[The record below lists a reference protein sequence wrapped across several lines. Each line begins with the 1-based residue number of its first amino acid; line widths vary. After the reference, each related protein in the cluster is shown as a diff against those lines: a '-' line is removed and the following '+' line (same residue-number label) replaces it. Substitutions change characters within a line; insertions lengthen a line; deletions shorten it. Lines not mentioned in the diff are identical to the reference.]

1 MPALLRYFIPSDGD
15 DADHPNVFH
24 LPSDVVGSGSVRFG
38 DVKRN
43 FPLPGQYH
51 FRFKRNF
58 GDAFGA
64 CALFSLPFCA
74 PLAYVVSVGGGA
86 GGTPFRGLSLQ
97 FNSSTVFQVDPCD
110 RMARGR
116 CSVRAPSKKSCRSY
130 GTLTLSRVSSHQ
142 TIIMLFY

>member
-1 MPALLRYFIPSDGD
+1 MSALLRYFIPSDGD
-15 DADHPNVFH
+15 DADHPNVFQ

-64 CALFSLPFCA
+64 CVQFLLAFYA
-74 PLAYVVSVGGGA
+74 PLTYAVSVGG
-86 GGTPFRGLSLQ
+86 TCGLEV
-97 FNSSTVFQVDPCD
+97 FHSSTVFQAETCD
-110 RMARGR
+110 WMARGR
-116 CSVRAPSKKSCRSY
+116 GSV
-130 GTLTLSRVSSHQ
+130 
-142 TIIMLFY
+142 